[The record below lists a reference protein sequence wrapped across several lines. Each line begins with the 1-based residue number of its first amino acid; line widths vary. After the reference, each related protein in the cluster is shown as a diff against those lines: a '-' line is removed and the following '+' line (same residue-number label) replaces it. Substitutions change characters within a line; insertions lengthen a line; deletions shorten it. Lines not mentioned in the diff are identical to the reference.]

1 MGKRSW
7 KIGKWSM
14 KLVDSNILS
23 SLPPQGT
30 RTWCRRRDEL
40 LLVYDYVPNGSLDKL
55 LLANQNQ
62 KKKVLTWEQ
71 RYKILIGIAQAWLY
85 LHEECDQRVVHRDV
99 KPSNVLINA
108 GLNPRLSDFGLARTY
123 EHGINPQTTHIVGTW
138 EVATGG
144 RPIKPQRNVEEL
156 VLVDWVRELHSQEA
170 ISKAID
176 PGLEE
181 YNPEEAELVLG
192 LVSLC
197 SHPNPD
203 YGPSTRRVVQ
213 FSLGDAN
220 LPQLPHDLYLEAAGV
235 ITDYLDIYAD
245 DSDPSCG
252 RGTSSTSTSF
262 AIFDKKVF
270 SKQATRVTF

>member
-1 MGKRSW
+1 MNMESIHRQPTLWGN
-7 KIGKWSM
+7 G
-14 KLVDSNILS
+14 
-23 SLPPQGT
+23 
-30 RTWCRRRDEL
+30 
-40 LLVYDYVPNGSLDKL
+40 VPG
-55 LLANQNQ
+55 
-62 KKKVLTWEQ
+62 
-71 RYKILIGIAQAWLY
+71 
-85 LHEECDQRVVHRDV
+85 
-99 KPSNVLINA
+99 
-108 GLNPRLSDFGLARTY
+108 
-123 EHGINPQTTHIVGTW
+123 PQTHHNREGYDKNRCVRYGALVL
-138 EVATGG
+138 ELATRG
-144 RPIKPQRNVEEL
+144 RPIKPQRNVKEL
-156 VLVDWVRELHSQEA
+156 VLVDCVRELHSQEA

-176 PGLEE
+176 PRLEE
-181 YNPEEAELVLG
+181 YKPEEAELVLG
-192 LVSLC
+192 LVLLC

-235 ITDYLDIYAD
+235 ITDYSDIYAD